1 MGRRGDERKNAGK
14 DFAPSPC
21 LPLPASLSRRE
32 DPTFFKHFRNAGNHC
47 LFCFFSMGC
56 VCVLIGC
63 SETDSGDYKPFTSVQ
78 SGHVENLSD
87 RNESDSQSDMPADES
102 TTRSAS
108 APSTARTQPAG
119 GGSAETESA
128 NLDTV
133 STQDETP
140 ELDLTGN
147 AKPAESQSADWEPVL
162 AEKPTRSE
170 HREIKILI
178 PEKKFRVVGPEKA
191 IRVSYD
197 DINLLKVINME
208 PVTLDAPEH
217 MPNWLKALNGKRI
230 RIRGFMSPTFEQTG
244 LKAFLMGRDNQA
256 CCFPGRAKIYDL
268 FLVRMRKGVTTEFID
283 NRPFDIVGIFS
294 INALVEDDTLYQ
306 LYRIDDAVVIEK

>member
-1 MGRRGDERKNAGK
+1 MNVKRT
-14 DFAPSPC
+14 C
-21 LPLPASLSRRE
+21 LFLI
-32 DPTFFKHFRNAGNHC
+32 
-47 LFCFFSMGC
+47 FCFFSAGI
-56 VCVLIGC
+56 VCFLAGC
-63 SETDSGDYKPFTSVQ
+63 SETDSGDYKPFRSVQ
-78 SGHVENLSD
+78 SDNVGILSD
-87 RNESDSQSDMPADES
+87 RKDPDSQTGMPADGT
-102 TTRSAS
+102 TTRTVADDSSAS
-108 APSTARTQPAG
+108 NQRT
-119 GGSAETESA
+119 GSGSVETESA

-133 STQDETP
+133 STKDETP
-140 ELDLTGN
+140 ELDPTGN
-147 AKPAESQSADWEPVL
+147 AKPAESQSADLEPVL

-170 HREIKILI
+170 HREIKILV

-217 MPNWLKALNGKRI
+217 MPDWLKGLNGKRI

-244 LKAFLMGRDNQA
+244 LKVFLMGRDNQA

-268 FLVRMRKGVTTEFID
+268 FPVRLRQGKTTDFID

-294 INALVEDDTLYQ
+294 IKPWVEDDTLYQ
-306 LYRIDDAVVIEK
+306 LYQLDDAVVIEK